1 MKFQCKII
9 CFLILILMIIGSISA
24 VSASM
29 EIKGGAFST
38 DGGLED
44 LTYASIY
51 VGEEYSGDA
60 VIIQIFYS
68 RDGSLLNHG
77 NMVPNTVTYDGFIN
91 VKSADAYSYFPDHAK
106 INLYDSNSN
115 LLDTLEVNLSPE
127 SGVQTFGVKDYD
139 HTYIYSDT
147 TSTGS
152 SSGSSSDSGGSSYH
166 SGTSSSYIGN
176 SETGKFHAP
185 GCGDVDKMNPSNKVS
200 FSSRDEAISRGYSPC
215 GHCHP

>member
-1 MKFQCKII
+1 MKFQHKII
-9 CFLILILMIIGSISA
+9 CLLILTMITLSCISA

-29 EIKGGAFST
+29 EIEGGAFST
-38 DGGLED
+38 NGGLED

-68 RDGSLLNHG
+68 RDGSLLNNG
-77 NMVPNTVTYDGFIN
+77 NMVPNTVTYDGYVN
-91 VKSADAYSYFPDHAK
+91 VKSADAYRYFPDHAK

-115 LLDTLEVNLSPE
+115 LMDSQEVKLSPE

-139 HTYIYSDT
+139 HSYIYG
-147 TSTGS
+147 GS
-152 SSGSSSDSGGSSYH
+152 SSGSSTSTSSSGSGGSTYH
-166 SGTSSSYIGN
+166 SGTSNSYIGN

-215 GHCHP
+215 GHCSP